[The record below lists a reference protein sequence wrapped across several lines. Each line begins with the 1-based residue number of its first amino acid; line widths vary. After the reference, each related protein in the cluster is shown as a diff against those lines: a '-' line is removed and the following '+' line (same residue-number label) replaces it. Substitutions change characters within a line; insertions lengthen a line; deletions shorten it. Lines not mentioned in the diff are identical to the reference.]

1 MVDFGWTAKKARKYN
16 AGRYLLL
23 DTPPGGRYSRPS
35 FPFSLTDPH
44 EVSMSLWATKSVTEL
59 RAEADAVNEHSLKRA
74 LGPLNLVTLGIGA
87 IVGAGIFVL
96 TGQAA
101 ALYAGPAV
109 PISMILVGIACAF
122 AGLCYAEMASAVPVA
137 GSAYTYSYATMGELI
152 AWIIGWD
159 LVLEYAAGAATV
171 GVGWSGHFGDLL
183 RLFGVT
189 IPASFASAPFAWCT
203 DANVRDGVA
212 HCVHYG
218 LNTTGTIVNLPA
230 VLIVALMSA
239 ILVIGIKESA
249 TVNNFIVILKVTI
262 ILLIVAVGLGHLN
275 FDNWK
280 PWIPPNS
287 GEWGTFGP
295 SGVLRGAGLVFFAYI
310 GFDAVSTAAQEAKN
324 PQRDMPIGI
333 LGSLAICTVLYVV
346 VSGVLTGIVS
356 YKELN
361 LPAPMA
367 YAMERIGAPYWIRMS
382 VDLGAVLGLG
392 SVILV
397 MLLGQ
402 SRVFYS
408 MSRDGLL
415 GKWAASVHPRFRTP
429 YLSSI
434 FTGIAVG
441 AATGL
446 LPLQLL
452 GQLVN
457 IGTLL
462 AFVLVC
468 IGVMVLRKTRPDL
481 ERPFRTPWV
490 PFVPIMGILCC
501 FGLMLTLPADTWIR
515 LIVWLL
521 IGFTIYFS
529 YGRKH
534 SLLQRQLAA
543 KAASGD

>member
-1 MVDFGWTAKKARKYN
+1 
-16 AGRYLLL
+16 
-23 DTPPGGRYSRPS
+23 
-35 FPFSLTDPH
+35 
-44 EVSMSLWATKSVTEL
+44 MSLWATKSVAAL
-59 RAEADAVNEHSLKRA
+59 RAQADDVGEHALKRS
-74 LGPLNLVTLGIGA
+74 LGPLNLTTLGIGA
-87 IVGAGIFVL
+87 IIGAGIFVL

-101 ALYAGPAV
+101 ALHAGPAV
-109 PISMILVGIACAF
+109 PLSMILVGIACAF

-137 GSAYTYSYATMGELI
+137 GSAYTYSYATMGELV

-171 GVGWSGHFGDLL
+171 GVGWSGHLVSLL
-183 RLFGVT
+183 AQLGIVLPETLTR
-189 IPASFASAPFAWCT
+189 APTAWCT
-203 DANVRDGVA
+203 AANVQDAVA
-212 HCVHYG
+212 GCAHSG
-218 LNTTGTIVNLPA
+218 LNLTGAFINAPA
-230 VLIVALMSA
+230 VFIVALMST

-249 TVNNFIVILKVTI
+249 TVNNFIVILKVAI
-262 ILLIVAVGLGHLN
+262 ILLIVFVGLGHIN
-275 FDNWK
+275 PANWK
-280 PWIPPNS
+280 PFIPANT
-287 GEWGTFGP
+287 GEWGTFGV

-310 GFDAVSTAAQEAKN
+310 GFDAVSTAAQESRN

-346 VSGVLTGIVS
+346 VAAVLTGMVP
-356 YKELN
+356 YQELN

-367 YAMERIGAPYWIRMS
+367 YAMEKIGAPTWVRLM
-382 VDLGAVLGLG
+382 VDVGAVLGLA

-415 GKWAASVHPRFRTP
+415 GKWAGSVHPKYRTP
-429 YLSSI
+429 YLSTI

-441 AATGL
+441 LATGI

-468 IGVMVLRKTRPDL
+468 VGVLVLRKTRPDL

-501 FGLMLTLPADTWIR
+501 AGLMMTLPMDTWLR
-515 LIVWLL
+515 LLVWLL
-521 IGFTIYFS
+521 IGFAIYFG
-529 YGRKH
+529 YGKKH
-534 SLLQRQLAA
+534 SFLQKELRGEPA
-543 KAASGD
+543 GD

>member
-1 MVDFGWTAKKARKYN
+1 MN
-16 AGRYLLL
+16 
-23 DTPPGGRYSRPS
+23 
-35 FPFSLTDPH
+35 
-44 EVSMSLWATKSVTEL
+44 LWATKSITAL
-59 RAEADAVNEHSLKRA
+59 RAEADAAGERTLKRA
-74 LGPLNLVTLGIGA
+74 LGPLNLITLGIGA
-87 IVGAGIFVL
+87 IIGAGIFVL

-109 PISMILVGIACAF
+109 PLSMVLVGIACAF

-171 GVGWSGHFGDLL
+171 GVGWSGHFVSLL
-183 RLFGVT
+183 NDVGIALPPT
-189 IPASFASAPFAWCT
+189 LTNSPTAWCT
-203 DANVRDGVA
+203 AANVRDAVA
-212 HCVHYG
+212 GCAHAG
-218 LNTTGTIVNLPA
+218 LNLTGAILNAPA
-230 VLIVALMSA
+230 VFVVAVMST

-249 TVNNFIVILKVTI
+249 TVNNFIVILKLSI
-262 ILLIVAVGLGHLN
+262 ILLIFFVGLAHFHPANL
-275 FDNWK
+275 K
-280 PWIPPNS
+280 PFVPPNT
-287 GEWGTFGP
+287 GDWGTYGP
-295 SGVLRGAGLVFFAYI
+295 SGILRGAGLVFFAYI

-346 VSGVLTGIVS
+346 VSAVLVGMVP
-356 YKELN
+356 YKDLN
-361 LPAPMA
+361 VAAPMA
-367 YAMERIGAPYWIRMS
+367 LAMQRIGAPEFIRIL
-382 VDLGAVLGLG
+382 VDVGAVLGLG

-415 GKWAASVHPRFRTP
+415 GKWAASVHPKFRTP
-429 YLSSI
+429 YLSTI

-441 AATGL
+441 IATGM

-462 AFVLVC
+462 AFVLVS
-468 IGVMVLRKTRPDL
+468 IGVLILRRTRPDL
-481 ERPFRTPWV
+481 KRPFRTPWV

-501 FGLMLTLPADTWIR
+501 AGLMATLPLDTWLR

-521 IGFTIYFS
+521 IGFMIYFGYS
-529 YGRKH
+529 RRH
-534 SLLQRQLAA
+534 SALQKELAA
-543 KAASGD
+543 GVPQLR